1 MEWDK
6 GTYTNSHQA
15 QKTTFGELIERYL
28 REVTPTMRG
37 TKPDAIRLKAILRR
51 PISKINATLL
61 NSSRI
66 AKHCDERLKE
76 VSNVTVI
83 RELAYFSSMI
93 NPASQ
98 GWGINIANPVLL
110 VGKPPL
116 PQGRNRVLTYEE

>member
-1 MEWDK
+1 
-6 GTYTNSHQA
+6 
-15 QKTTFGELIERYL
+15 
-28 REVTPTMRG
+28 MRG